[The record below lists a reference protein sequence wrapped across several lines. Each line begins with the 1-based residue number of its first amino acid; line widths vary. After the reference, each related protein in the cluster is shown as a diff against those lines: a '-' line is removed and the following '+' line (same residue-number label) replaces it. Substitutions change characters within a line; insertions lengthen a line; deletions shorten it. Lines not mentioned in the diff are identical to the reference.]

1 MRHPSMDYDSMRVQS
16 NSGLQ
21 NFYGNARYPPRST
34 EGDPM
39 HQAKRRM
46 AAQRERDLRNYHQEQ
61 QYNRSRFPSLEN
73 DRVDSHAS

>member
-1 MRHPSMDYDSMRVQS
+1 MDYDPRSHS
-16 NSGLQ
+16 SSGLQ
-21 NFYGNARYPPRST
+21 NYYGNQRYPSRGV

-39 HQAKRRM
+39 QQAKRRM

-73 DRVDSHAS
+73 DRTDSHEP